1 MWRRGCNMRRRRGT
15 EMATV
20 TGVIGR
26 GFAAAWRYLREVS
39 GDDAY
44 ERYLAHH
51 ATHHAGETPLTPK
64 EYFAE
69 RQRRKW
75 TGVTRCC

>member
-1 MWRRGCNMRRRRGT
+1 
-15 EMATV
+15 MATV

-26 GFAAAWRYLREVS
+26 GFAAVWRYLREVS